1 MQNNEYIKRWTE
13 LRGLP
18 IVIISQGRKAGTL
31 EDFYF
36 DPGTNEVYALRLKTG
51 FFGYKALLS
60 SAINAIGKDA
70 ITINTEEMLT
80 EEKHDGRLPVLP
92 LGESLLS
99 YKVMSEKGNVVGNV
113 GNILIDTSRPVALRI
128 TAFELSGGLRDRIT
142 GHYPTFSANEIVR
155 YGEDV
160 IVIIDQ
166 AAKRL

>member
-1 MQNNEYIKRWTE
+1 MQNNEYVRKWSD

-18 IVIISQGRKAGTL
+18 VVIISEGRKAGTL

-60 SAINAIGKDA
+60 SAINAIGQDA
-70 ITINTEEMLT
+70 ITVNTEEMLT

-92 LGESLLS
+92 LGGSLLS
-99 YKVMSEKGNVVGNV
+99 YRVLSEKGNVVGSIGNV
-113 GNILIDTSRPVALRI
+113 LLDTSRPVALHI
-128 TAFELSGGLRDRIT
+128 TAFELSGGLRDRLT
-142 GHYPTFSANEIVR
+142 GRYPTFSANEIVR

>member
-1 MQNNEYIKRWTE
+1 MQNSEYVRRWTD
-13 LRGLP
+13 LRGLAV
-18 IVIISQGRKAGTL
+18 VIISEGRKAGSL

-36 DPGTNEVYALRLKTG
+36 DPGTNEVYALRIKTG

-60 SAINAIGKDA
+60 SFINSIGQDA

-113 GNILIDTSRPVALRI
+113 GNVLLDTSRPVALHI
-128 TAFELSGGLRDRIT
+128 TAFELSGGLRDRLT
-142 GHYPTFSANEIVR
+142 GRYPTFSANEVVR

>member
-1 MQNNEYIKRWTE
+1 MQSNEYIRRWTE
-13 LRGLP
+13 LRGLAV
-18 IVIISQGRKAGTL
+18 VIISEGRKAGTL

-51 FFGYKALLS
+51 LFGNKALLS
-60 SAINAIGKDA
+60 SAINAIGQDA
-70 ITINTEEMLT
+70 ITVNTEEMLT

-92 LGESLLS
+92 LGQSLLS
-99 YKVMSEKGNVVGNV
+99 YRVLSEKGNVVGNV
-113 GNILIDTSRPVALRI
+113 GNILIDTSRPVALHI
-128 TAFELSGGLRDRIT
+128 TAFELSGGLRDRLT
-142 GHYPTFSANEIVR
+142 GRYPTFSANEIVR